1 MCDRRKHK
9 NQYLNLFDDTLNS
22 YEGIKLK
29 QQFDIFDIFEKCVTS
44 QKEMIKKQ
52 NKEHVALKNFIVEL
66 KEFVTNVIH
75 FWFIYFYYFYFF
87 IFYFNFYY
95 FLFLF
100 YFYFYFFIF
109 ILFIFFNCFNFYF
122 LFFIFYYPIFFFPTI
137 LFYFLFF
144 IFFIL
149 CLFFFQLF

>member
-95 FLFLF
+95 FLF